1 MTFNKRSFI
10 RLLLFWNYR
19 CIAQP
24 RDNEIRN
31 WFSSSKG
38 EFFFCLRLDKECF
51 RYNLGEVSIVTTLR
65 LNPLH
70 TFQRSFSFKVSLLL
84 VSFSPMLER
93 FIVDLLRQTRV
104 SPKTADNP
112 ADFNLYFVGFP
123 AVLILDLKTPG
134 HNLFIIAW
142 LEIKQR
148 DQLFINY
155 FGKPPTTSLFRGR
168 SWTCRSCCLMS
179 LNFELIYYK
188 PKRRIML

>member
-1 MTFNKRSFI
+1 
-10 RLLLFWNYR
+10 
-19 CIAQP
+19 
-24 RDNEIRN
+24 
-31 WFSSSKG
+31 
-38 EFFFCLRLDKECF
+38 
-51 RYNLGEVSIVTTLR
+51 
-65 LNPLH
+65 
-70 TFQRSFSFKVSLLL
+70 
-84 VSFSPMLER
+84 MLER

-148 DQLFINY
+148 DQLFIND

-168 SWTCRSCCLMS
+168 PWTCRSCCLMS
-179 LNFELIYYK
+179 LNFELMNVK
-188 PKRRIML
+188 